1 MVAKDSFT
9 SGMEATR
16 EKIVRV
22 GGCLEV
28 VEVSGV
34 GEVEDSVED
43 IVRGDGDG

>member
-22 GGCLEV
+22 GGCWVVVGEV
-28 VEVSGV
+28 VEV
-34 GEVEDSVED
+34 EVSVED
-43 IVRGDGDG
+43 IVRGDGGG